1 MTKPGQHRSWSWRI
15 RAVATGALPLLMML
29 GRVLVMTP
37 SAEAQANTTVTIL
50 YSFKWGRTDGAFPAA
65 GLVRD
70 SAGNLYG
77 TTEFGGSSNN
87 CSGGCGTVFRLDAT
101 GTETVLHSFIGPLTD
116 GQYPEAGLILDAAG
130 NLYGTTAFGGGST
143 NCVIGCGAVF
153 KLDTTG
159 SETVLHSF
167 AGPPTDGQTPR
178 GGLVRDSAGN
188 LYGTTW
194 SGGSSNNCSGGCGT
208 VFRLD
213 ATGTETVLHSFVGS
227 PTDGATPFAGL
238 LRDAAGN
245 LYGTTAYGG
254 SKHADFCPF
263 GCGTV
268 FKVDTTGAE
277 TVLHNFIGG
286 RADGTTPTGGL
297 VRDAAG
303 NFYGTTRQGG
313 SFSKGTVFKL
323 DTTGTET
330 LLHSFTGHP
339 DGWQPQAGLVRDA
352 AGNLYGTTYKGGDR
366 VKGMVF
372 KVDTT
377 GAETVLYSFHGADGS
392 SPAAGFI
399 WDAAGNLYGTTSDGG
414 AFGYGTVFKLTP

>member
-1 MTKPGQHRSWSWRI
+1 MHLG
-15 RAVATGALPLLMML
+15 VALVALALVVVL

-37 SAEAQANTTVTIL
+37 SAEAHADTTFTVL
-50 YSFKWGRTDGAFPAA
+50 YSFKWGATDGAFPVG
-65 GLVRD
+65 GLLRD

-77 TTEFGGSSNN
+77 TTEYGGSSNN
-87 CSGGCGTVFRLDAT
+87 CSGGCGTVFKLDTTGKETVLHSFVGTPTDGQSPYAGLVRDAAGNLYGTTLSGGASDFGTVFKLDTT
-101 GTETVLHSFIGPLTD
+101 GTETVLHSFVGSPTD
-116 GQYPEAGLILDAAG
+116 GQYTQG
-130 NLYGTTAFGGGST
+130 
-143 NCVIGCGAVF
+143 V
-153 KLDTTG
+153 
-159 SETVLHSF
+159 
-167 AGPPTDGQTPR
+167 
-178 GGLVRDSAGN
+178 LVRDSAGN
-188 LYGTTW
+188 LYGTTLN
-194 SGGSSNNCSGGCGT
+194 GGSSSNCSGGCGT
-208 VFRLD
+208 VFKLD
-213 ATGTETVLHSFVGS
+213 TTGTETVLHSFVGS
-227 PTDGATPFAGL
+227 PTDGANPFAGL

-254 SKHADFCPF
+254 NKTAYFCAF

-339 DGWQPQAGLVRDA
+339 DGWEPEVGLVRDA
-352 AGNLYGTTYKGGDR
+352 AGNLYGTTYKGGAS

-372 KVDTT
+372 KVDAT
-377 GAETVLYSFHGADGS
+377 GAETVLYSFHGGAEGWL
-392 SPAAGFI
+392 PEAGLI
-399 WDAAGNLYGTTSDGG
+399 QDAAGNLYGTTTQGG
-414 AFGYGTVFKLTP
+414 TYGDGTVFKLSH